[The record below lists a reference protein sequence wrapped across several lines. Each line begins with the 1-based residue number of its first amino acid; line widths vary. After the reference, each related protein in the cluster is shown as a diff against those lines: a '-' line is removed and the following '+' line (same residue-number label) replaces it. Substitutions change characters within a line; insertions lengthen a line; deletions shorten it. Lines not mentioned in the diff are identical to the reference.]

1 LTEHI
6 DPFEHIPEEYI
17 DENLEI
23 ALEDPS
29 SPNYRSNDKDIVDF
43 ETEDR
48 LIDHVSADLANKNVG
63 VRYDHQDIEERYIVV
78 MKRAGIAL
86 VESHAN
92 MSTDS
97 GLLTTVNYHVVTPEL
112 GLMYDG
118 DGYVE
123 TANELPRQA
132 AIKAPEL
139 LEKADQVE
147 EVDFSSVSVLE
158 PSTGEENDPS
168 YVPPPSKDPL
178 FED

>member
-1 LTEHI
+1 MTEYI
-6 DPFEHIPEEYI
+6 DPFDYIAQENI
-17 DENLEI
+17 DEKLEI
-23 ALEDPS
+23 VLEDPS

-43 ETEDR
+43 EAEDS

-63 VRYDHQDIEERYIVV
+63 VRYDHQDVEERYIVV
-78 MKRAGIAL
+78 MKRPGLAL

-92 MSTDS
+92 VPVDS
-97 GLLTTVNYHVVTPEL
+97 NLVTTVNYHVVTPEL

-139 LEKADQVE
+139 LEKAEQVE

-158 PSTGEENDPS
+158 PTTGEENNPS